1 MPKQGHNLKLL
12 HSMDYDFSPEST
24 LYNDAAY
31 TNQET
36 EHLLNKEEMIQL
48 EVSRKS
54 NYKTPKSQYAEYII
68 KHYRKGIETTVINIK
83 NLFP

>member
-31 TNQET
+31 TN
-36 EHLLNKEEMIQL
+36 
-48 EVSRKS
+48 
-54 NYKTPKSQYAEYII
+54 
-68 KHYRKGIETTVINIK
+68 
-83 NLFP
+83 